1 MDKQKEI
8 SIGFQL
14 NGIQTLQFATFPKN
28 LVEGKEANI
37 DTNINF
43 HVTPEHHIVSVSC
56 RLEFLQK
63 KNVFL
68 MLEIGCHFSIAPDTW
83 DSLLDKKNNEV
94 RLPKG
99 FATHLAVL
107 TIGTARGVL
116 HAETK
121 DTPMNNY
128 PLPTLNLTKMITKDA
143 VIPLGKDNK

>member
-1 MDKQKEI
+1 MDNQQEI
-8 SIGFQL
+8 AIGFKL
-14 NGIQTLQFATFPKN
+14 EGIQTLQYANFPKN
-28 LVEGKEANI
+28 LEIGKEADI

-83 DSLLDKKNNEV
+83 VNLLDKKKNEV

-107 TIGTARGVL
+107 TVGTARGVL
-116 HAETK
+116 HAETEN
-121 DTPMNNY
+121 TPMNNY

-143 VIPLGKDNK
+143 VIPLEKVE